1 LTLDTEL
8 LQAIFQGELSLVQSL
23 LAQGAN
29 PNIYGTISPRRT
41 EIKDRGNTPLM
52 WAADEGFT
60 SIALALL
67 DAGAEID
74 ARNAANYTALMYAT
88 ESGRVEVMGL
98 LLARG
103 AAVDGRNLLSRT
115 RLTKSIT
122 HNPLP
127 LYPLPFTLPNPALTK
142 ASSSHRV
149 VNRGDRLSHLSRQLC
164 FFPTSP
170 KVTVSAPY

>member
-60 SIALALL
+60 SISLALL
-67 DAGAEID
+67 DAGAEIN

-88 ESGRVEVMGL
+88 ESGRVEVISL

-103 AAVDGRNLLSRT
+103 ADVDGRNACQET
-115 RLTKSIT
+115 ELTIAAT
-122 HNPLP
+122 
-127 LYPLPFTLPNPALTK
+127 
-142 ASSSHRV
+142 
-149 VNRGDRLSHLSRQLC
+149 D
-164 FFPTSP
+164 
-170 KVTVSAPY
+170 